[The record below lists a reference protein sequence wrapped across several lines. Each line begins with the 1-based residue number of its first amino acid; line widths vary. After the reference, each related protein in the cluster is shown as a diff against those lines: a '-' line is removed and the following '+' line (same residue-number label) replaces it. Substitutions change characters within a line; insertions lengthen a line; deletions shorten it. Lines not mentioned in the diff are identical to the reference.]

1 MEKPTEEAP
10 KEEKKKESRKEKESL
25 ALRILNSKVMIWATI
40 IGTILGIIGFLQ
52 ALVSE
57 RNKSELSVSLN
68 YHNREMIVGQ
78 SDTLLPLVK
87 PEEGIYEYI
96 WKSDN
101 ETAVMVSSTGVVRLL
116 EVGSATVTLV
126 VKDKKGETVQ
136 ASCMYIVRPE
146 GTVIAEDKPVE
157 KEVPAKSVP
166 DEANTVKSTPVQE
179 TPAQKPKKP
188 ASSSSSLNLGYASYE
203 GDLRDGQPH
212 GNGILTFSCHHLIPG
227 TVDCNANAGEKVI
240 GAFRDGKVNM
250 GTWYRNDGTQ
260 YFYFDNL
267 KLIYRD
273 R

>member
-10 KEEKKKESRKEKESL
+10 KEEKKKESGKEKESL

-57 RNKSELSVSLN
+57 RNKPELSVSLN
-68 YHNREMIVGQ
+68 YHNRELIVGQ

-212 GNGILTFSCHHLIPG
+212 GNGILTFSSPHLIPG
-227 TVDCNANAGEKVI
+227 TVDCKANSGEKVI
-240 GAFRDGKVNM
+240 GLFRDGKVNM

-260 YFYFDNL
+260 VMV
-267 KLIYRD
+267 KLGQKYGN
-273 R
+273 